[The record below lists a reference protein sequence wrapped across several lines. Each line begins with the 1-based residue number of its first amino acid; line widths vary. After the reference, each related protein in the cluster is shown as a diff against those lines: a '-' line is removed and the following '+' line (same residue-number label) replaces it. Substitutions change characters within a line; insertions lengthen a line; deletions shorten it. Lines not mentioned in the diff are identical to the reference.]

1 MTVYVGV
8 DQALR
13 KIGVC
18 VIVDDKPV
26 VLERLAPPSD
36 SRGPER
42 LTQLRDLLYNTLYPY
57 RGQITAA
64 ALEAQS
70 LGSLGDLDQL
80 GQINGIVQVVL
91 MDLMNAADGTT
102 KHIRVPLRVPPAVLK
117 KFVTAHSGANKDDMM
132 LSSARRWG
140 FDFTQHG
147 DDVCDAHG
155 LARIAQEARE
165 HRSTLRH
172 EVEAVATLL
181 RPKKRRP
188 PRKRLFAKSL

>member
-18 VIVDDKPV
+18 VIVDDAPV
-26 VLERLAPPSD
+26 VLARLAPPAD

-42 LTQLRDLLYNTLYPY
+42 LHQLRDLLENTLYPY
-57 RGQITAA
+57 QGQISAA
-64 ALEAQS
+64 AMEAQS

-80 GQINGIVQVVL
+80 GQINGVVQVLLTDVL
-91 MDLMNAADGTT
+91 SSGGR
-102 KHIRVPLRVPPAVLK
+102 IFIVPPAVLK
-117 KFVTAHSGANKDDMM
+117 KFVTSHSGASKSDMM
-132 LSSARRWG
+132 YASAQRWG

-155 LARIAQEARE
+155 LARIAQEALE
-165 HRSTLRH
+165 SRSTLRH
-172 EVEAVATLL
+172 EVEAVATIL
-181 RPKKRRP
+181 RHKTRRP
-188 PRKRLFAKSL
+188 PRKHLFAKTI